1 MAREIS
7 FSGGDITIIKILGIS
22 GQTMKGKILA
32 ERAGMTTAELIDT
45 LQGLMMFDYIL
56 ASRPNLRSAEDVDKT
71 DFKVNQ
77 AIAKDIKDALRPS
90 SPNKPEARK
99 RRS

>member
-7 FSGGDITIIKILGIS
+7 LSGGDITIIKTLGVS
-22 GQTMKGKILA
+22 GQTMKGKVLN

-56 ASRPNLRSAEDVDKT
+56 CTKDNLRTIEDVEKS
-71 DFKVNQ
+71 DFRVNPALSK
-77 AIAKDIKDALRPS
+77 AIKEAVAPRTPAKAEP
-90 SPNKPEARK
+90 RK
-99 RRS
+99 RRG